1 MLTAQPPPNS
11 RQWQQLAQIEGGL
24 CAPDSCISIAMATE
38 ACASAGFGAALRQFR
53 LRQGLSQD
61 QLARRIAYSRPH
73 LANLERGALLPGRA
87 FLPRLEAV
95 FPGSTASLLE
105 PYRVA
110 LRARRRSRGQH
121 LPLEAAAAVDGD
133 GAGQPAGAVETVSLA
148 GTWYALWETTAEGR
162 LSIDSEAVTV
172 QQDGLALSIE
182 NHGRAPENPL
192 GSFLWRA
199 HCRVYDNRHILGMY
213 VPREANV
220 RSKGVVYLTLHTS
233 GAFMQGRWL
242 GCSYDDEFAS
252 GLSVIARDRRVARM
266 QMSKSLP
273 AAAELLGERDDP

>member
-1 MLTAQPPPNS
+1 MDA
-11 RQWQQLAQIEGGL
+11 A
-24 CAPDSCISIAMATE
+24 D
-38 ACASAGFGAALRQFR
+38 FGAALRRFR
-53 LRQGLSQD
+53 LRQGLSQE
-61 QLARRIAYSRPH
+61 QLARSISYSRPH
-73 LANLERGALLPGRA
+73 VANLERGALLPGRA
-87 FLPRLEAV
+87 FLPRLEAS

-105 PYRVA
+105 PYRIA
-110 LRARRRSRGQH
+110 LREQRRSRAEAH
-121 LPLEAAAAVDGD
+121 PDAPLEPAASAD
-133 GAGQPAGAVETVSLA
+133 TVSLA

-172 QQDGLALSIE
+172 QQDGLALSME

-233 GAFMQGRWL
+233 GAFMLGRWL

-266 QMSKSLP
+266 QMTKSLP
-273 AAAELLGERDDP
+273 AAAHLLGAVPDEPDDA